1 MLCLAESTNPGKC
14 VDSARTTPADLAPF
28 TADDLNEAHERLNR
42 LGQLWRWTY
51 RPLDDATLDAPIAD
65 ANDAM
70 TLRQIAVHT
79 AESTVY
85 ATTIGAL

>member
-42 LGQLWRWTY
+42 LANCGVRPIGRWTTPPSM
-51 RPLDDATLDAPIAD
+51 RPSLTQ
-65 ANDAM
+65 M
-70 TLRQIAVHT
+70 TLRQIEVHT
-79 AESTVY
+79 AESIVY
-85 ATTIGAL
+85 ATTIGAP